1 MSIAVTDLMA
11 LAQQLAATGNCECE
25 WRSGA
30 SRAYYGA
37 FHKSLQVADACLPP
51 NPQAIGEHE
60 RLTDRLKQQGMKGR
74 ALAYVLIDLKKVR
87 THADYHLAAS
97 FSQNDATD
105 LLAGCAAYLPK
116 TDAFQAF
123 VQAGQTAKP

>member
-1 MSIAVTDLMA
+1 MSIAVADLMG
-11 LAQQLAATGNCECE
+11 LAQQLAAGNSESE

-37 FHKSLQVADACLPP
+37 FHKTLAVADACLPA

-74 ALAYVLIDLKKVR
+74 ALAYILIDLKKVR
-87 THADYHLAAS
+87 THADYFLGMQ
-97 FSQNDATD
+97 FDQNDAND
-105 LLAGCAAYLPK
+105 QVAGCAAYLPRA
-116 TDAFQAF
+116 DAFESFVKSGQA
-123 VQAGQTAKP
+123 AKP